1 MKCRS
6 MIALDFI
13 LVITFALAAQAQDAR
28 LKSKVTAFYETVDWM
43 YAEKNLDGYMA
54 LFADDFQILLAGAG
68 RDVIQAAVKKM
79 FDENAEMRARHT
91 ILEIAPYGDRIGVVF
106 DQKVEGKPADGD
118 WKTIA
123 ENTVIEFLVQQNDSL
138 RLSRSA
144 EFDKSRMSCIAGRAY
159 KDNQSGFSFTVP
171 ENWAIIPS
179 KHVTL
184 QGIVL
189 VAAPDMSSS
198 ALFGYLKAPGINAQ
212 QVLELDEAA
221 TTKLSAQGGVYKL
234 LKSGPITVD
243 AADGFETESQFSAP
257 SLPERH
263 RRRVYLNAPGGALFV
278 LAFDAIPAD
287 QWDQVKDGFQSLL
300 NSMKFAER

>member
-1 MKCRS
+1 

-198 ALFGYLKAPGINAQ
+198 ALFG
-212 QVLELDEAA
+212 
-221 TTKLSAQGGVYKL
+221 
-234 LKSGPITVD
+234 
-243 AADGFETESQFSAP
+243 
-257 SLPERH
+257 
-263 RRRVYLNAPGGALFV
+263 
-278 LAFDAIPAD
+278 
-287 QWDQVKDGFQSLL
+287 
-300 NSMKFAER
+300 